1 MGALERPEHDT
12 PSRQWSFPL
21 PRWSGQMHLPIPGPT
36 VKLQRNSA
44 SRQDSTDKATKIYTR
59 RAEKFPGLLIQ
70 VNNHV
75 CSGCRR
81 KFFDRH
87 DLYDKATPDRSQN
100 ALLCGYSANSCSTM
114 TKFKV
119 VTSLLFQRW
128 GEMIK
133 EEPRPGPCPRSRIL
147 IGGETF
153 IGKTFI
159 RVWE

>member
-1 MGALERPEHDT
+1 MDAFELLTVDT
-12 PSRQWSFPL
+12 PDRQWSFPL
-21 PRWSGQMHLPIPGPT
+21 PRRSCQAHLPTPGPT
-36 VKLQRNSA
+36 PKLQSNSA
-44 SRQDSTDKATKIYTR
+44 SRQESSNKATKICTR
-59 RAEKFPGLLIQ
+59 CAEKISGLPIQ

-81 KFFDRH
+81 EFFDRN
-87 DLYDKATPDRSQN
+87 DLYDKATPGRGQN

-114 TKFKV
+114 TTLKL
-119 VTSLLFQRW
+119 VTIFLFQRW

-159 RVWE
+159 RV

>member
-1 MGALERPEHDT
+1 MGAIELPEHDT
-12 PSRQWSFPL
+12 PYRPWSFPL

-44 SRQDSTDKATKIYTR
+44 SRQESSDKATKICTR
-59 RAEKFPGLLIQ
+59 CAEKFPGLPIQ

-81 KFFDRH
+81 EFFDRN
-87 DLYDKATPDRSQN
+87 DLYDKAKPGRGEN

-114 TKFKV
+114 TTLKL
-119 VTSLLFQRW
+119 VTIFLLQRW
-128 GEMIK
+128 SGMIN
-133 EEPRPGPCPRSRIL
+133 EEPRAGPCPRSRIL

-159 RVWE
+159 RV

>member
-1 MGALERPEHDT
+1 MGATE
-12 PSRQWSFPL
+12 
-21 PRWSGQMHLPIPGPT
+21 
-36 VKLQRNSA
+36 RNSA
-44 SRQDSTDKATKIYTR
+44 SRQESSDKATKICTR
-59 RAEKFPGLLIQ
+59 CAEKVPGLPIQ

-81 KFFDRH
+81 EFFDRN
-87 DLYDKATPDRSQN
+87 DLYAKAKTGRSKN

-114 TKFKV
+114 TKLKLITIF
-119 VTSLLFQRW
+119 LFQRW

-159 RVWE
+159 RV

>member
-1 MGALERPEHDT
+1 MGAIELPEHDT
-12 PSRQWSFPL
+12 PYRQWSFPL

-36 VKLQRNSA
+36 VKLRRDSA
-44 SRQDSTDKATKIYTR
+44 SRQESSDKATKICTR
-59 RAEKFPGLLIQ
+59 CAEKFPGLPIQ

-81 KFFDRH
+81 EFFDRN
-87 DLYDKATPDRSQN
+87 DLYGKTKPGRGEN

-114 TKFKV
+114 TTLKL
-119 VTSLLFQRW
+119 VTIFLLQRW
-128 GEMIK
+128 GEMIN
-133 EEPRPGPCPRSRIL
+133 EEPRADLCLRSRIL

-159 RVWE
+159 RE